1 MKKFYFN
8 LKVYFEHVSVY
19 LKSTFIPVDICYG
32 VILKHPL
39 METRNIKSCLKVA
52 RVVLTAFKKQ
62 GGGALLR
69 RLEDLRTGAVSFQSS
84 VWYC

>member
-8 LKVYFEHVSVY
+8 LKVFFEHVSVY

-52 RVVLTAFKKQ
+52 RVVLTTFKKQ
-62 GGGALLR
+62 GEALLR
-69 RLEDLRTGAVSFQSS
+69 RLEDLRTGAVSFQ
-84 VWYC
+84 